1 MRIHSLFGAA
11 TLLAI
16 SLLMGCSQAQAEGL
30 KVVTNTEQ
38 PLTLSREQVRNL
50 YMGATLGYGLKPVAL
65 PASNRHRSM
74 FNTRVIGLAEA
85 RIQSY
90 WAQMRF
96 TGRLRPPTEVADERS
111 LSDYLTDHP
120 GAVGYLPASYPL
132 PDHLTVLYQTD

>member
-1 MRIHSLFGAA
+1 MRLFLPC
-11 TLLAI
+11 LL
-16 SLLMGCSQAQAEGL
+16 LLSMPIASTASAEGL
-30 KVVTNTEQ
+30 KVVANTERNIQ
-38 PLTLSREQVRNL
+38 LSREQVRNL

-96 TGRLRPPTEVADERS
+96 TGRLRPPTIRLPGRPSRRRRLSASLVSVARS
-111 LSDYLTDHP
+111 PDCVVPNRLTM
-120 GAVGYLPASYPL
+120 
-132 PDHLTVLYQTD
+132 LYQAD